1 LELRLEKKIK
11 LILCLVA
18 FAILIPI
25 YSFSQTATY
34 STTLDFNGTSTF
46 VEIPSSNDLKFD
58 SDQFTLEAW
67 IKIENPPPSGS
78 SSGNNTAANRDYI
91 FSKKNDWSFYIINV
105 NGTSYLEGRFRRDY
119 YGNWPQVR
127 SSTPISSNTW
137 YHVAFTNSKG
147 NGRLRL
153 YINGSLD
160 NSANWTS
167 SGRGLTSTTNPI
179 AIGSSIWNGSN
190 NPTNF
195 FDGKIGDVRF
205 WDSERTQ
212 SEINSNKNSILNTN
226 CNCLSNLKLYYKLN
240 EGQGTTIN
248 DSSVYSITGT
258 VRGSYQWS
266 NADTTTPTVVLSE
279 SDNNNLLANSD
290 VVTFTANFSE
300 TMTPSPTITIKEN
313 DQPVTFYISDYSS
326 NQIGINVQNRRFD
339 QLTRNSNSIV
349 GYTFEVVSS
358 GVTYTLTSL
367 NNQSQSWVYFSTTP
381 EFTPGASGSNGNL
394 DVLLKGKTL
403 INNAYM
409 TPISGTNS
417 YTYSYTTSTVLNSI
431 SATVSGQDLS
441 GNSYSGTESVTLSVD
456 NVNPLVYGFSS
467 TDQDYIT
474 TSSGTVT
481 YTVRFSEDMESS
493 PQLNIVGISPLN
505 YSQVV
510 PLTYVSTNNSNGDST
525 WTYGWSPPAS
535 ITSGTVSISIT
546 GNDLAGNPYN
556 AQIENVTALK
566 HKRLHIDNVQPTVS
580 LSSTVSGTAVAQSNS
595 VTITAQFSEPMT
607 ESPTISISG
616 QISNAT
622 MSLVSTNTLIRKAA
636 QLTLSDYG
644 YNMIAVG
651 SNDWDDILGANVQ
664 SGNLLNYYLEIDGVD
679 YQVSEIKLGSKTA
692 SDFWWYFA
700 TTPEYTPGYSA
711 GETTYFVI
719 KSPNYQTEL
728 SNWQYSWTVSS
739 TSSTPTITVSGADLA
754 SNSISGTVS
763 LSYSLDNQKPY
774 IISTTISNSLSPGR
788 ISATETNTI
797 TVVFNEAIDANSFT
811 ASDVTITPSGIFTIT
826 EDVSVDNITF
836 NGFISANGVY
846 SGIVTLTIA
855 ENVLVDLAGNS
866 NLASSTT
873 FEFDNVSPTVTLISS
888 DSDNI
893 LSPSSN
899 VTITATFSESMS
911 ATPTISLTGL
921 GANISMSA
929 GSDNKI
935 WKYNFNTSSST
946 SSITATVSG
955 TDLYGN
961 PYSGTESL
969 TLNIDNSVY
978 QISGATI
985 NQKNS
990 VVSITFDEEVFTEIL
1005 SGVAT
1010 NTLTTSDFSLSIS
1023 GGSGISLTSANP
1035 SSISKIGNST
1045 YNLYI
1050 SFSGYTIGT
1059 ETLTISIAENNIYD
1073 RVGNSTAL
1081 SKSIS
1086 LNSNLLFDYDISN
1099 TNSYN
1104 GQATSNN
1111 NKTVNDLSGN
1121 GNHGEITNTDNVYY
1135 DTNQNAMFF
1144 NGITQRAGGIAI
1156 SNLNYVSGS
1165 SDKIEELTIFAR
1177 IKVDSRSTTDRA
1189 NNDERILLS
1198 FDRSA
1203 VFRFSVGSDQ
1213 NTSAKGKL
1221 AFHFTNSDA
1230 TFDTHAVNTSDLR
1243 DNQWHN
1249 VAITFKANESG
1260 GLKYYID
1267 GNLVYTHSGTFAPI
1281 SNGSDNETPRFG
1293 YVGTGSEAT
1302 SFKGSASPPNL
1313 FFGHIQSI
1321 KYYNKVLES
1330 SQLNGLDINAPTVT
1344 LSDNISSNYIN
1355 GSETL
1360 RIISTFNEA
1369 MSSSPKISISG
1380 QVSNLTM
1387 TSSTTSVWYYDWNV
1401 PDSFNGE
1408 VTATVTGTDLA
1419 GNSYSGTDS
1428 ITYVIDNTLP
1438 TVLLS
1443 DTNSDNIITN
1453 SNQVTITAT
1462 FSEPM
1467 TVTPTISI
1475 SNLIT
1480 NAVMTATSSTSV
1492 WIYPWVV
1499 STTYNGVVSATVSG
1513 TDLARNSYSG
1523 GESLSFNLDTKAPEI
1538 VSLSINNLNNE
1549 LILNFSEQ
1557 STLHDKSSNSFTVT
1571 NTSDYFSIGVTSG
1584 TATITVNSMTYN
1596 ADTNNT
1602 KYVFG
1607 INVNGM
1613 PDGFEVITITPKTN
1627 KVKDAIGNYALT
1639 SQNSNT
1645 INLNNTLP
1653 VISSLEIN
1661 EANTQAVVTFSEP
1674 VYNNVS
1680 GSGALEASDFQLS
1693 LSSGSATLSSTVPTS
1708 ATSSGTLSHVL
1719 GLSFQGL
1726 ASGQEILTISPV
1738 SNSIFD
1744 SKGGQV
1750 NLSSSQSNTITLNDK
1765 ERPEI
1770 TGVSIGGSNEF
1781 IDIQFSEGVYG
1792 NASSNAPILASS
1804 LGISQIAGGVIPLRI
1819 LQITNTSGGQL
1830 TGGENIIRATLTQS
1844 LDTSNTLAGGILVN
1858 NQVSIDVSNT
1868 TVINGIA
1875 GPTLEQVFQVL
1886 IKNASIYDTSANQV
1900 SPTQRLNYI
1909 NPNTINPVIPTSPN
1923 IFRLGPTV
1931 KVNPPPILTTRVI
1944 RFKEKPG
1951 NGQIVGEV
1959 KAFDIEGE
1967 SFAFVNQSD
1976 LYDGILQIDGQGKIS
1991 VIEGAN
1997 LKYDSDYNAAE
2008 FKFILRDSENEVE
2021 HSVLIIIKRTHPE
2034 IKIDYFD
2041 VDENAPVGTVVAEVK
2056 SRDPL
2061 NPTEK
2066 IPLEFLSND
2075 GYLEFNGNEIT
2086 TTRKLDYETQT
2097 EHCFKIEAIGSPKED
2112 LSDER
2117 YITSLDECF
2126 QVIDLPNQKSS
2137 KKFFISIFGLPNN
2150 SNSSKVDHRRYYN
2163 PHNKNVGK
2171 WKVKKRIKGGADASK
2186 FTIRSTSKGE
2196 QKNRQ
2201 YNEEE
2206 TEDVLEFIK
2215 TPVFNPP
2222 GDANQDNIYEVEI
2235 EYINTADG
2243 EPEVP
2248 ISVTQTNI
2256 QVPEGGKKAIELQA
2270 KPALPTDDTDGDG
2283 IFDIYD
2289 NSPLVANADQTDEDG
2304 DGVGDVS
2311 DDFDHDGVWNPFDTC
2326 PDTPLGEVVNLSG
2339 CLIYYVPSNNFTL
2352 SKIEK
2357 CAGENSIRL
2366 DVLDTTVTYNISVS
2380 GTVNKTESFAGSTW
2394 TLDKLSGGTYSICVN
2409 IDGVSYSEFERCFEL
2424 TISDPKPLVVSGILD
2439 KSNQSV
2445 TYDLSGGDV
2454 YNISHNGK
2462 TTQTQS
2468 SKYTVSLSKGLNK
2481 IKISTGIECQGL
2493 YEDNYLNSFEVKYA
2507 PNPIDN
2513 YLDLYFGGNDDFI
2526 EIGIYTVNGQLIDIK
2541 KINLPFYT
2549 RNYRLET
2556 SNYKQGVYIIK
2567 ISGATIDQSIQVI
2580 KK

>member
-1 LELRLEKKIK
+1 M
-11 LILCLVA
+11 
-18 FAILIPI
+18 LIPI
-25 YSFSQTATY
+25 SFFSQTATY
-34 STTLDFNGTSTF
+34 SSTLDFNGTSTF

-58 SDQFTLEAW
+58 SDKFTLEAW

-105 NGTSYLEGRFRRDY
+105 NGTSYLEGRFRRDW

-127 SSTPISSNTW
+127 SSTPLSSNTW
-137 YHVAFTNSKG
+137 YHVAFTNSKS

-179 AIGSSIWNGSN
+179 AIGSSIWDGSN
-190 NPTNF
+190 NPSNF

-212 SEINSNKNSILNTN
+212 SEINYNTNSILNTN
-226 CNCLSNLKLYYKLN
+226 SNLKLYYKLN

-248 DSSVYSITGT
+248 DSSGNSITGT
-258 VRGSYQWS
+258 VRGSYQWP
-266 NADTTTPTVVLSE
+266 NTDTTTPTVILSE

-300 TMTPSPTITIKEN
+300 TMTPSPTITIREN
-313 DQPVTFYISDYSS
+313 DQPVTFHIADYSS

-394 DVLLKGKTL
+394 DVLIKGKTL

-441 GNSYSGTESVTLSVD
+441 GNSYSGTESITLSVD

-505 YSQVV
+505 YSQTVS
-510 PLTYVSTNNSNGDST
+510 LTYVSTNNSNGDST
-525 WTYGWSPPAS
+525 WTYGWSPPAL

-556 AQIENVTALK
+556 AQIENVIALK
-566 HKRLHIDNVQPTVS
+566 HKRLQIDNVQPTVS
-580 LSSTVSGTAVAQSNS
+580 LTTTVSGTAVAQSNN

-622 MSLVSTNTLIRKAA
+622 MSLVSTNTLIRRAA
-636 QLTLSDYG
+636 QLSLSDYG

-651 SNDWDDILGANVQ
+651 SRDWDDILGANVQ
-664 SGNLLNYYLEIDGVD
+664 SGDLLNYYLEIDGVD

-739 TSSTPTITVSGADLA
+739 TSSSPTITVSGTDLA

-763 LSYSLDNQKPY
+763 LSYNLDNQRPY

-797 TVVFNEAIDANSFT
+797 TVVFNEPINAESFT
-811 ASDVTITPSGIFTIT
+811 ASDATITPSGIFTIT
-826 EDVSVDNITF
+826 EDGSADDITF
-836 NGFISANGVY
+836 NGFISANGFY
-846 SGIVTLTIA
+846 SGVVTLTIA

-873 FEFDNVSPTVTLISS
+873 FQFDNVSPTVTLISS

-899 VTITATFSESMS
+899 VTITAIFSESMS
-911 ATPTISLTGL
+911 ATPTISLTGI
-921 GANISMSA
+921 GANISMSV

-935 WKYNFNTSSST
+935 WEYNFNTSSST
-946 SSITATVSG
+946 SSITATISG

-969 TLNIDNSVY
+969 TLTIDNRTY

-1005 SGVAT
+1005 NGLAT

-1023 GGSGISLTSANP
+1023 GGSGISLTSTNP
-1035 SSISKIGNST
+1035 SSISKIGSST
-1045 YNLYI
+1045 YNLDI
-1050 SFSGYTIGT
+1050 SFSGYAVGT
-1059 ETLTISIAENNIYD
+1059 ETLTISIPQNNIYD
-1073 RVGNSTAL
+1073 KVGNSTAL

-1121 GNHGEITNTDNVYY
+1121 GNHGEITNIGNVYY

-1144 NGITQRAGGIAI
+1144 NGITARDGGIAI
-1156 SNLNYVSGS
+1156 SNLNYVSGG
-1165 SDKIEELTIFAR
+1165 SDKIEELTIFAK
-1177 IKVDSRSTTDRA
+1177 IKVDSRPTTDRA
-1189 NNDERILLS
+1189 SHDERIVLS
-1198 FDRSA
+1198 FDRSS
-1203 VFRFSVGSDQ
+1203 VFRFSVGSDT

-1230 TFDTHAVNTSDLR
+1230 TFDTHAVNTTDLR

-1249 VAITFKANESG
+1249 VAVTFKANQSG

-1281 SNGSDNETPRFG
+1281 SNGSESETPRFG
-1293 YVGTGSEAT
+1293 YVGNGSEAT
-1302 SFKGSASPPNL
+1302 SFKGTATPQHL

-1330 SQLNGLDINAPTVT
+1330 SQLNGLDTNAPTVT

-1428 ITYVIDNTLP
+1428 ITYIIDNTHP

-1443 DTNSDNIITN
+1443 DTNSGNIITN

-1462 FSEPM
+1462 FNEPM

-1475 SNLIT
+1475 ANVIT
-1480 NAVMTATSSTSV
+1480 NAVMSPTSSASV
-1492 WIYPWVV
+1492 WTYPWVV
-1499 STTYNGVVSATVSG
+1499 STTYNGIVTATVSG

-1523 GESLSFNLDTKAPEI
+1523 GDSLSFNLDTKAPEI
-1538 VSLSINNLNNE
+1538 VSLSINNLNNQ
-1549 LILNFSEQ
+1549 LILNFSER
-1557 STLHDKSSNSFTVT
+1557 STLHNLSSNSFTVT
-1571 NTSDYFSIGVTSG
+1571 NTSDYFNIGVTSG

-1596 ADTNNT
+1596 ADTDNT

-1607 INVNGM
+1607 INVNGT
-1613 PDGFEVITITPKTN
+1613 PNGFEVITITPKTN
-1627 KVKDAIGNYALT
+1627 KVLDAIGNYSLT
-1639 SQNSNT
+1639 SQSSNT
-1645 INLNNTLP
+1645 VNLNNTLP

-1661 EANTQAVVTFSEP
+1661 EANTQAVITFSEP

-1680 GSGALEASDFQLS
+1680 GSGALQSSDFQLS
-1693 LSSGSATLSSTVPTS
+1693 LSSGSANLSNTIPISV
-1708 ATSSGTLSHVL
+1708 TSSGTLRYIL

-1750 NLSSSQSNTITLNDK
+1750 NLSLSQSNTITLNDK
-1765 ERPEI
+1765 ASPKI

-1804 LGISQIAGGVIPLRI
+1804 LGVSQIAGGIVTLNIS
-1819 LQITNTSGGQL
+1819 QITNTSGGQL
-1830 TGGENIIRATLTQS
+1830 SGGENIIRAVLTQ
-1844 LDTSNTLAGGILVN
+1844 
-1858 NQVSIDVSNT
+1858 SIDVSNT
-1868 TVINGIA
+1868 LDLGSVGD
-1875 GPTLEQVFQVL
+1875 QVFQVL
-1886 IKNASIYDTSANQV
+1886 ITNANIYDISTNQV

-1909 NPNTINPVIPTSPN
+1909 SSNTTNPVIPTSPN
-1923 IFRLGPTV
+1923 IFRLSEPI
-1931 KVNPPPILTTRVI
+1931 KVNPPPILITRVI
-1944 RFKEKPG
+1944 RFKESPE
-1951 NGQIVGEV
+1951 NGKLVAEL
-1959 KAFDIEGE
+1959 KAFDPEGE
-1967 SFAFVNQSD
+1967 SFTFLNQSD
-1976 LYDGILQIDGQGKIS
+1976 LFDGILQIDGQGKINI
-1991 VIEGAN
+1991 IEGVN

-2008 FKFILRDSENEVE
+2008 FKFILKDIENEVE
-2021 HSVLIIIKRTHPE
+2021 YSVLIIIQKTNPE
-2034 IKIDYFD
+2034 IKIDYLK
-2041 VDENAPVGTVVAEVK
+2041 VDENAPVGTVVAKVK
-2056 SRDPL
+2056 FKDPL
-2061 NPTEK
+2061 NPSEI
-2066 IPLEFLSND
+2066 IPIKFQSSD
-2075 GYLEFNGNEIT
+2075 GYLEFNGEEIL
-2086 TTRKLDYETQT
+2086 TTRELDYETLT
-2097 EHCFKIEAIGSPKED
+2097 EHCFNIEAVGSPKED

-2117 YITSLDECF
+2117 YITTLEECF
-2126 QVIDLPNQKSS
+2126 QVIDLPNQKSER
-2137 KKFFISIFGLPNN
+2137 KFFISIFGLPNN
-2150 SNSSKVDHRRYYN
+2150 SSSSKVDHRRYFN

-2171 WKVKKRIKGGADASK
+2171 WKVKKRIKGGADADK
-2186 FTIRSTSKGE
+2186 FTIRTASKGE
-2196 QKNRQ
+2196 QKNSQ

-2206 TEDVLEFIK
+2206 TEDYLEFIK
-2215 TPVFNPP
+2215 TPVFSPP
-2222 GDANQDNIYEVEI
+2222 GDANQDNIYEVEV

-2248 ISVTQTNI
+2248 IGVTQTNI

-2270 KPALPTDDTDGDG
+2270 RPALPTDDTDGDG

-2289 NSPLVANADQTDEDG
+2289 NSPLVYNADQTDEDG

-2339 CLIYYVPSNNFTL
+2339 CLIYYVPSNNFSL

-2366 DVLDTTVTYNISVS
+2366 DVLDSAITYNISVS
-2380 GTVNKTESFAGSTW
+2380 GAVNKTESFTGNTW
-2394 TLDKLSGGTYSICVN
+2394 SLDKLSGGTYSVCVN
-2409 IDGVSYSEFERCFEL
+2409 IEGVSYLEFERCFEL
-2424 TISDPKPLVVSGILD
+2424 TISDPKPLVVNGIFD
-2439 KSNQSV
+2439 KSNQTV

-2468 SKYTVSLSKGLNK
+2468 SKYTISLNKGLNK
-2481 IKISTGIECQGL
+2481 IKISTGVECQGL
-2493 YEDNYLNSFEVKYA
+2493 YEDNYLNSYEVKYA
-2507 PNPIDN
+2507 PNPIEN

-2526 EIGIYTVNGQLIDIK
+2526 EMGIYSVNGQLIDIK
-2541 KINLPFYT
+2541 NINLPFYT

>member
-1 LELRLEKKIK
+1 MVLESKEIKKIK
-11 LILCLVA
+11 LLLRLVA

-25 YSFSQTATY
+25 SFFSQTATY
-34 STTLDFNGTSTF
+34 SSTLDFNGTSTF

-58 SDQFTLEAW
+58 SDKFTLEAW

-105 NGTSYLEGRFRRDY
+105 NGTSYLEGRFRRDW

-127 SSTPISSNTW
+127 SSTPLSSNTW

-212 SEINSNKNSILNTN
+212 SEINSNKNSVLNAN
-226 CNCLSNLKLYYKLN
+226 SNLKLYYKLN

-248 DSSVYSITGT
+248 DYSGNSITGT
-258 VRGSYQWS
+258 VRGSYQWP
-266 NADTTTPTVVLSE
+266 NTDTTTPTVILSE

-441 GNSYSGTESVTLSVD
+441 GNSYSGTESITLSVD

-493 PQLNIVGISPLN
+493 PQLNIVGISPLS

-873 FEFDNVSPTVTLISS
+873 FQFDNVSPTVTLTSS

-893 LSPSSN
+893 LLPSSN

-921 GANISMSA
+921 GTNISMSA

-961 PYSGTESL
+961 PYSGIESL

-1023 GGSGISLTSANP
+1023 GGSGISLTSASP
-1035 SSISKIGNST
+1035 SSITKIGSST
-1045 YNLYI
+1045 YNLDI
-1050 SFSGYTIGT
+1050 SFSGYAVGT

-1156 SNLNYVSGS
+1156 SNLNYVSGG

-1249 VAITFKANESG
+1249 VAVTFKANQSG

-1330 SQLNGLDINAPTVT
+1330 SQLNGLDTNAPTVT

-1355 GSETL
+1355 GTETL

-1428 ITYVIDNTLP
+1428 ITYTIDNTPP
-1438 TVLLS
+1438 TVLLA

-1467 TVTPTISI
+1467 TVSPTISI
-1475 SNLIT
+1475 SNMIT
-1480 NAVMTATSSTSV
+1480 NAVMTATSSASV

-1499 STTYNGVVSATVSG
+1499 STTYNGIVSATVSG
-1513 TDLARNSYSG
+1513 TDLARNPYSG
-1523 GESLSFNLDTKAPEI
+1523 GDSLSFNLDTKAPEI

-1557 STLHDKSSNSFTVT
+1557 STLHDKSNNSFTIT
-1571 NTSDYFSIGVTSG
+1571 NTSDYFNIGVTSG

-1602 KYVFG
+1602 KYTFG
-1607 INVNGM
+1607 INVNGI

-1639 SQNSNT
+1639 SQSSNT

-1661 EANTQAVVTFSEP
+1661 EANTQAVITFSEP
-1674 VYNNVS
+1674 VYNNAS
-1680 GSGALEASDFQLS
+1680 GSGALQASDFQLS
-1693 LSSGSATLSSTVPTS
+1693 LSSGSATLSSTIPISV
-1708 ATSSGTLSHVL
+1708 TSSGTRRYIL

-1765 ERPEI
+1765 VSPEI

-1792 NASSNAPILASS
+1792 NASSNTPILASS
-1804 LGISQIAGGVIPLRI
+1804 LDVSQIAGGIIALNI
-1819 LQITNTSGGQL
+1819 SQITNTSGGQL
-1830 TGGENIIRATLTQS
+1830 TGGENIIRAMLTQ
-1844 LDTSNTLAGGILVN
+1844 
-1858 NQVSIDVSNT
+1858 SIDVSNT
-1868 TVINGIA
+1868 LDLGSVGD
-1875 GPTLEQVFQVL
+1875 QVFQVL
-1886 IKNASIYDTSANQV
+1886 ITNTNIYDTSTNQV

-1909 NPNTINPVIPTSPN
+1909 SSNTTNPVIPTSPN
-1923 IFRLGPTV
+1923 IFRLSEPI
-1931 KVNPPPILTTRVI
+1931 KVNPPPILITRVI
-1944 RFKEKPG
+1944 RFKESPE
-1951 NGQIVGEV
+1951 NGKLVAEL
-1959 KAFDIEGE
+1959 KAFDPEGE
-1967 SFAFVNQSD
+1967 SFTFLNQSD
-1976 LYDGILQIDGQGKIS
+1976 LFDGILQIDGQGKINI
-1991 VIEGAN
+1991 IEGVN
-1997 LKYDSDYNAAE
+1997 LKYGSDYNAAE
-2008 FKFILRDSENEVE
+2008 FKFILKDSENEVE
-2021 HSVLIIIKRTHPE
+2021 YSVLIIIQKTNPE
-2034 IKIDYFD
+2034 IKIDYLK
-2041 VDENAPVGTVVAEVK
+2041 VDENAPVGTVVAKVK
-2056 SRDPL
+2056 FKDPL
-2061 NPTEK
+2061 NPSEIVPVK
-2066 IPLEFLSND
+2066 FQSSD
-2075 GYLEFNGNEIT
+2075 GYLEFNGEEIL
-2086 TTRKLDYETQT
+2086 TTRELDYETLT
-2097 EHCFKIEAIGSPKED
+2097 EHCFNIEAIGSPKAD

-2117 YITSLDECF
+2117 YITNLDECF
-2126 QVIDLPNQKSS
+2126 QVIDLPNQKSER
-2137 KKFFISIFGLPNN
+2137 KFFISIFGLPNN
-2150 SNSSKVDHRRYYN
+2150 SSSSKVDHRRYFN

-2171 WKVKKRIKGGADASK
+2171 WKVKKRIKGGADADK
-2186 FTIRSTSKGE
+2186 FTIRTASKGE
-2196 QKNRQ
+2196 QKNSQ

-2206 TEDVLEFIK
+2206 TEDYLEFIK
-2215 TPVFNPP
+2215 TPVFSPP
-2222 GDANQDNIYEVEI
+2222 GDANQDNIYEVEV

-2248 ISVTQTNI
+2248 IGVTQTNI

-2270 KPALPTDDTDGDG
+2270 RPALPTDDTDGDG
-2283 IFDIYD
+2283 VFDIYD
-2289 NSPLVANADQTDEDG
+2289 NSPLVYNADQTDEDG

-2339 CLIYYVPSNNFTL
+2339 CLIYYVPSNNFSL
-2352 SKIEK
+2352 SKVEK

-2366 DVLDTTVTYNISVS
+2366 DVLDPTITYNVSVS
-2380 GTVNKTESFAGSTW
+2380 GAVNKTESFTGSTW

-2409 IDGVSYSEFERCFEL
+2409 IDGVSYLEFERCFEIN
-2424 TISDPKPLVVSGILD
+2424 ISDPKPLVVSGIFD
-2439 KSNQSV
+2439 KSNQTV

-2468 SKYTVSLSKGLNK
+2468 SKYTIKLNKGLNK

-2493 YEDNYLNSFEVKYA
+2493 HEDNYLNSYEVKYA

-2513 YLDLYFGGNDDFI
+2513 YLDLYFGGNDNFI

-2541 KINLPFYT
+2541 NTNLPFYS

>member
-1 LELRLEKKIK
+1 SLSVPNNANKIRVELHQLNEGEYWAGSYGFRFKNLMVTGVENGSSTRAVWTYPWV
-11 LILCLVA
+11 VA
-18 FAILIPI
+18 STNSSTAIV
-25 YSFSQTATY
+25 S
-34 STTLDFNGTSTF
+34 
-46 VEIPSSNDLKFD
+46 V
-58 SDQFTLEAW
+58 
-67 IKIENPPPSGS
+67 SGS
-78 SSGNNTAANRDYI
+78 DLAGNAYSGTDSI
-91 FSKKNDWSFYIINV
+91 
-105 NGTSYLEGRFRRDY
+105 T
-119 YGNWPQVR
+119 
-127 SSTPISSNTW
+127 
-137 YHVAFTNSKG
+137 FTVG
-147 NGRLRL
+147 
-153 YINGSLD
+153 D
-160 NSANWTS
+160 NSA
-167 SGRGLTSTTNPI
+167 P
-179 AIGSSIWNGSN
+179 
-190 NPTNF
+190 
-195 FDGKIGDVRF
+195 
-205 WDSERTQ
+205 
-212 SEINSNKNSILNTN
+212 
-226 CNCLSNLKLYYKLN
+226 
-240 EGQGTTIN
+240 
-248 DSSVYSITGT
+248 SVLITE
-258 VRGSYQWS
+258 
-266 NADTTTPTVVLSE
+266 N
-279 SDNNNLLANSD
+279 DNNNLLANSD

-300 TMTPSPTITIKEN
+300 TMSPSPTISIKEN

-349 GYTFEVVSS
+349 GYTFEVISS

-441 GNSYSGTESVTLSVD
+441 GNSYSGTESITLSVD

-505 YSQVV
+505 YSQIVS
-510 PLTYVSTNNSNGDST
+510 LTYVSTNNSNGDST
-525 WTYGWSPPAS
+525 WTYGWSPPDS

-556 AQIENVTALK
+556 AKIENVTALK
-566 HKRLHIDNVQPTVS
+566 HKRLRIDNVQPTVS
-580 LSSTVSGTAVAQSNS
+580 LSSTVSGTGVAQSNS

-622 MSLVSTNTLIRKAA
+622 MSLVSTNTLIRRAA
-636 QLTLSDYG
+636 QLSLSDYG

-651 SNDWDDILGANVQ
+651 SRDWDDILGANVQ
-664 SGNLLNYYLEIDGVD
+664 SGDLLNYYLEIDGVD

-739 TSSTPTITVSGADLA
+739 TSSSPTITVSGTDLA

-763 LSYSLDNQKPY
+763 LSYNLDNQRPY
-774 IISTTISNSLSPGR
+774 IISTTISNSLSPGL

-797 TVVFNEAIDANSFT
+797 TVVFNEPINAESFT
-811 ASDVTITPSGIFTIT
+811 ASDATITPSGIFTIT
-826 EDVSVDNITF
+826 EDGSLDDITF
-836 NGFISANGVY
+836 NGFISANGFY
-846 SGIVTLTIA
+846 SGVVTLTIA

-873 FEFDNVSPTVTLISS
+873 FQFDNVSPTVTIISS

-911 ATPTISLTGL
+911 STPTISLTGI
-921 GANISMSA
+921 GANISMSV

-935 WKYNFNTSSST
+935 WEYNFNTSSST
-946 SSITATVSG
+946 SSITATISG

-969 TLNIDNSVY
+969 TLTIDNSTY

-990 VVSITFDEEVFTEIL
+990 TVSITFDEEVFTEIL
-1005 SGVAT
+1005 NGLAT

-1023 GGSGISLTSANP
+1023 GGSGISLTSTNP
-1035 SSISKIGNST
+1035 SSISKIGSST
-1045 YNLYI
+1045 YNLDI
-1050 SFSGYTIGT
+1050 SFSGYAVGT

-1081 SKSIS
+1081 SESIS

-1111 NKTVNDLSGN
+1111 NKNINDLSGN
-1121 GNHGEITNTDNVYY
+1121 GNHGEITNIGNVYY

-1144 NGITQRAGGIAI
+1144 NGITARDGGIAI
-1156 SNLNYVSGS
+1156 SNLNYVSGG
-1165 SDKIEELTIFAR
+1165 SDKIEELTIFAK
-1177 IKVDSRSTTDRA
+1177 IKVDSRPTTDRA
-1189 NNDERILLS
+1189 SHDERIVLS
-1198 FDRSA
+1198 FDRSS
-1203 VFRFSVGSDQ
+1203 VFRFSVGSDR

-1249 VAITFKANESG
+1249 VAVTFKANQSG

-1281 SNGSDNETPRFG
+1281 SNGSDSETPRFG
-1293 YVGTGSEAT
+1293 YVGNGSEAT
-1302 SFKGSASPPNL
+1302 SFKGTVSPQHL

-1330 SQLNGLDINAPTVT
+1330 SELNGLDTNAPTVT

-1428 ITYVIDNTLP
+1428 ITYIVDNILP
-1438 TVLLS
+1438 TVSLA
-1443 DTNSDNIITN
+1443 DTNSGNIITN

-1475 SNLIT
+1475 ANVIT
-1480 NAVMTATSSTSV
+1480 NAVMSPTSSASV
-1492 WIYPWVV
+1492 WTYPWVV
-1499 STTYNGVVSATVSG
+1499 STTYSGIITATVSG
-1513 TDLARNSYSG
+1513 SDLARNSYSG
-1523 GESLSFNLDTKAPEI
+1523 GDSLSFNLDTKAPEI
-1538 VSLSINNLNNE
+1538 VSLSINNLNNQ
-1549 LILNFSEQ
+1549 LILNFSER
-1557 STLHDKSSNSFTVT
+1557 STLHNLSSNSFTVT
-1571 NTSDYFSIGVTSG
+1571 NTSDYFNIGVTSG

-1596 ADTNNT
+1596 ADTDNT

-1607 INVNGM
+1607 INVNGT
-1613 PDGFEVITITPKTN
+1613 PNGFEIITITPKTN
-1627 KVKDAIGNYALT
+1627 KVLDAIGNYSLT
-1639 SQNSNT
+1639 TQSSNT
-1645 INLNNTLP
+1645 VNLNNTLP

-1661 EANTQAVVTFSEP
+1661 EANTQAVITFSES

-1680 GSGALEASDFQLS
+1680 GSGAIQASDFQFS
-1693 LSSGSATLSSTVPTS
+1693 LSSGSATLSSTIPISV
-1708 ATSSGTLSHVL
+1708 TSSGTLSYIL
-1719 GLSFQGL
+1719 GLSLQGL

-1750 NLSSSQSNTITLNDK
+1750 NLSSPQSNTITLNDK
-1765 ERPEI
+1765 ASPEI

-1804 LGISQIAGGVIPLRI
+1804 LGVSQIAGGIVPLRI
-1819 LQITNTSGGQL
+1819 SQITNTSGGQL
-1830 TGGENIIRATLTQS
+1830 SGGENIIRATLTQS
-1844 LDTSNTLAGGILVN
+1844 LDTSNTLVGVIQAN
-1858 NQVSIDVSNT
+1858 NPVSIDISSTN
-1868 TVINGIA
+1868 IFNSLS
-1875 GPTLEQVFQVL
+1875 GPNDDQVFQVL
-1886 IKNASIYDTSANQV
+1886 VKNTNIYDISANQV

-1909 NPNTINPVIPTSPN
+1909 SPNTTNLITPTSPN
-1923 IFRLGPTV
+1923 IFRLGALV
-1931 KVNPPPILTTRVI
+1931 EVNPPPIVITRVI
-1944 RFKEKPG
+1944 RFKEKPE
-1951 NGQIVGEV
+1951 NGKLVGEV
-1959 KAFDIEGE
+1959 NAFDPEGE
-1967 SFAFVNQSD
+1967 SFIFLNQSD
-1976 LYDGILQIDGQGKIS
+1976 LFDGSLQIDEQGKIY
-1991 VIEGAN
+1991 VVDGTN
-1997 LKYDSDYNAAE
+1997 LKYDSDLNAAE
-2008 FKFILRDSENEVE
+2008 FKFILKDSENEVE
-2021 HSVLIIIKRTHPE
+2021 YSVLIIIKKTHPE
-2034 IKIDYFD
+2034 IKIEYFK
-2041 VDENAPVGTVVAEVK
+2041 VDENAPVGTVVAKVK
-2056 SRDPL
+2056 FKDPL
-2061 NPTEK
+2061 NPSEI
-2066 IPLEFLSND
+2066 IPFKFQSSD
-2075 GYLEFNGNEIT
+2075 GYLEFNGEEIL
-2086 TTRKLDYETQT
+2086 TTRELDYETLT
-2097 EHCFKIEAIGSPKED
+2097 EHCFNIEAIGSPKGD
-2112 LSDER
+2112 LSENR
-2117 YITSLDECF
+2117 YITSLNECF
-2126 QVIDLPNQKSS
+2126 QVIDLPNQKSER
-2137 KKFFISIFGLPNN
+2137 KFFISIFGLPNN
-2150 SNSSKVDHRRYYN
+2150 SSSSKVDHRRYYN

-2171 WKVKKRIKGGADASK
+2171 WKVKKRIKGGADADK
-2186 FTIRSTSKGE
+2186 FTIRTASKGE
-2196 QKNRQ
+2196 QKNSQ

-2206 TEDVLEFIK
+2206 TEDYLEFIK
-2215 TPVFNPP
+2215 TPVFSPP
-2222 GDANQDNIYEVEI
+2222 GDANQDNIYEVEV

-2248 ISVTQTNI
+2248 IGVTQTNI

-2270 KPALPTDDTDGDG
+2270 RPALPTDDTDGDG
-2283 IFDIYD
+2283 VFDIYD
-2289 NSPLVANADQTDEDG
+2289 NSPLVYNVDQTDEDG

-2326 PDTPLGEVVNLSG
+2326 PDTPLGE
-2339 CLIYYVPSNNFTL
+2339 
-2352 SKIEK
+2352 
-2357 CAGENSIRL
+2357 
-2366 DVLDTTVTYNISVS
+2366 
-2380 GTVNKTESFAGSTW
+2380 
-2394 TLDKLSGGTYSICVN
+2394 
-2409 IDGVSYSEFERCFEL
+2409 
-2424 TISDPKPLVVSGILD
+2424 
-2439 KSNQSV
+2439 
-2445 TYDLSGGDV
+2445 
-2454 YNISHNGK
+2454 
-2462 TTQTQS
+2462 
-2468 SKYTVSLSKGLNK
+2468 
-2481 IKISTGIECQGL
+2481 
-2493 YEDNYLNSFEVKYA
+2493 
-2507 PNPIDN
+2507 
-2513 YLDLYFGGNDDFI
+2513 
-2526 EIGIYTVNGQLIDIK
+2526 
-2541 KINLPFYT
+2541 
-2549 RNYRLET
+2549 
-2556 SNYKQGVYIIK
+2556 
-2567 ISGATIDQSIQVI
+2567 
-2580 KK
+2580 